1 MTTQTTQTR
10 DIAASIDGSKL
21 TLSFRHGE
29 TIIIDRLVLDSEIVD
44 QATMHGLKQKLVDA
58 AAISRNPA
66 TGATATIEDKYQAV
80 LAVYNRLLDGEW
92 NKQREAGESAG
103 STGLL
108 FRALC
113 RLYPAKSSDTIR
125 TYLDGKTKSEQA
137 ALRANPK
144 IAAIID
150 TIRAEKS
157 RDIDA
162 DSLLAEL
169 DD

>member
-1 MTTQTTQTR
+1 MKTETTQTR

-29 TIIIDRLVLDSEIVD
+29 TIIIDRMVLDAEIVD
-44 QATMHGLKQKLVDA
+44 HATMHGLKQKLVDA
-58 AAISRNPA
+58 AAISRNPD
-66 TGATATIEDKYQAV
+66 TGATATIEDKYNAV

-92 NKQREAGESAG
+92 NKTREAGESTGGA
-103 STGLL
+103 GLL

-113 RLYPAKSSDTIR
+113 RLYPAKSADTIR
-125 TYLDGKTKSEQA
+125 VYLDGKTKSEQA

-162 DSLLAEL
+162 DALLSEL